1 MYLPRS
7 LVSKLYLHL
16 QNSRHPLAPPV
27 LILVALEP
35 DALCACR
42 ILTSLLKHDYIPHKI
57 QPVAGY
63 ADLARVGRELVAPM
77 MQTRG
82 GNGGVVVC
90 LGVGG
95 TVDLATF
102 FGLESD
108 DDDDDNLASGEL
120 AFGGVEVWVLD
131 AHRPWNLSNV
141 FGGFPLEPA
150 GDSQTALAATPTPTL
165 SGRVPPGVRSGQIER
180 AYKPGKGGMIVF
192 DDGDIEEDLGA
203 ERDAYMALAD
213 MPEIDDDGHDDLGE
227 SSEEEEEEDDD
238 DDEDDEERPP
248 APRAGQKRKSWL
260 DDEEEDEDDGDDD
273 RPHQRRRSNSSSPI
287 PDAPRPKSRPLLS
300 LRGREQPSSDAVAF
314 SDESRHDEDG
324 DGASSSRRTSASK
337 KAQKTQKAPSAR
349 TLRRRLLR
357 LKHDNEAILRK
368 YYRMGASYSEPI
380 SSMMYSLASE
390 LGRED
395 NDLLWLAIVGVTS
408 MELYGRSSAGVGVSV
423 RSADTSRPTT
433 GWMGLRGARI
443 RQLLRDEVRRLNPP
457 DATPLALSGAANGAT
472 GRSSPEMGIIP
483 TTARSPEDTSIRLSP
498 EPKFLLIRH
507 WSLYDSMLHS
517 PYLFSRLKMWSETG
531 LKRLHKLFA
540 KMGVS
545 LVQCKQSYSHM
556 DMMLKRELR
565 VKLLKYASL
574 YNLDGMVPTIDT
586 DGKDRA
592 GAKDGWG
599 FVRSWG
605 WRATLSAQDVAV
617 VVGALL
623 EVGKNQGA
631 APVAGHA
638 NGGSNASNASNGT
651 AAAAGDDDALDDD
664 DENDPSE
671 EWVPRF
677 WDAYDALESIEFL
690 KDGLRTAKFLHRAIF
705 NTGTALIK
713 KKQITHLHAF
723 RMCIVKDGPD
733 AAVFNHPGALTKLAL
748 WIGEALAEQERDAN
762 GRLAHGGR
770 GTPLVV
776 ASLNEKRGVYVVVG
790 TGGGGG
796 PDMLAQNRSA
806 ARQRQEARAAKAKL
820 REDRRQARKAQR
832 DEAKERRRA
841 ERRSEEN
848 EGEEEDEEEEEEEE
862 SDSSESD
869 SESDDDDDV
878 DETLG
883 ETSRGFGLNRF
894 GTAFQDV
901 VAETNT
907 RVRIDSFEHCVVEV
921 KKEDL
926 GGFLESL
933 SMKAVVG

>member
-16 QNSRHPLAPPV
+16 QSSRHPLAPPV
-27 LILVALEP
+27 LVLVALEP

-63 ADLARVGRELVAPM
+63 ADLARVGRELVTPM
-77 MQTRG
+77 MTSRG

-102 FGLESD
+102 FGLEPED
-108 DDDDDNLASGEL
+108 GETAGADL
-120 AFGGVEVWVLD
+120 AFGGVEVWLLD

-141 FGGFPLEPA
+141 FGGFPLEPELT
-150 GDSQTALAATPTPTL
+150 STPTPTPL
-165 SGRVPPGVRSGQIER
+165 SGRLPPGINNGQIGR
-180 AYKPGKGGMIVF
+180 AYKPGKGGLIVF
-192 DDGDIEEDLGA
+192 DDGDVEDDLGV

-213 MPEIDDDGHDDLGE
+213 MPEIDDDGRDDDFLGE
-227 SSEEEEEEDDD
+227 SSDEEEED
-238 DDEDDEERPP
+238 EEETTQKT
-248 APRAGQKRKSWL
+248 AQRAGQKRKSRL
-260 DDEEEDEDDGDDD
+260 DDDDDDDDEDSDEE
-273 RPHQRRRSNSSSPI
+273 RPWQRRRSNSSSPV

-300 LRGREQPSSDAVAF
+300 LHGQTPSSDALEF
-314 SDESRHDEDG
+314 SDMSAQDEST
-324 DGASSSRRTSASK
+324 AVAATSR
-337 KAQKTQKAPSAR
+337 KTQPSAR

-357 LKHDNEAILRK
+357 LRQENETILRK

-380 SSMMYSLASE
+380 SSIMYSLASE

-395 NDLLWLAIVGVTS
+395 NDLLWLTIVGVTS

-423 RSADTSRPTT
+423 RSNDSRPTT
-433 GWMGLRGARI
+433 GWMGMRGARI

-457 DATPLALSGAANGAT
+457 ETTANGT
-472 GRSSPEMGIIP
+472 NGSVGVHGQSLPNSSRVSPEMTGIIP

-517 PYLFSRLKMWSETG
+517 PYLFSRLKMWSEPG

-586 DGKDRA
+586 DGKDRG

-605 WRATLSAQDVAV
+605 WRATLSAQDVV
-617 VVGALL
+617 VVIGALL
-623 EVGKNQGA
+623 EVGKNQG
-631 APVAGHA
+631 VASATGGGGGSA
-638 NGGSNASNASNGT
+638 NINSDVNGG
-651 AAAAGDDDALDDD
+651 
-664 DENDPSE
+664 DEEDGNENEDDPSE

-677 WDAYDALESIEFL
+677 WEAYDALESIECL
-690 KDGLRTAKFLHRAIF
+690 KDGLWTAKFLHRAIF

-748 WIGEALAEQERDAN
+748 WIGEALAEQEKDAT

-796 PDMLAQNRSA
+796 PDMLAQNKSA
-806 ARQRQEARAAKAKL
+806 AAKKQEARAAKAKI
-820 REDRRQARKAQR
+820 REDKRQARRAQR
-832 DEAKERRRA
+832 EEAKERRRRDKKA
-841 ERRSEEN
+841 S
-848 EGEEEDEEEEEEEE
+848 EDEEEEDDDDDDTE
-862 SDSSESD
+862 SDTSETD
-869 SESDDDDDV
+869 SESDDDDDEV
-878 DETLG
+878 TADN
-883 ETSRGFGLNRF
+883 SRGFGLNRF

-901 VAETNT
+901 VAETNA

>member
-102 FGLESD
+102 FGLESEED
-108 DDDDDNLASGEL
+108 DIASGEL

-150 GDSQTALAATPTPTL
+150 GDSQSLSVTATPTL

-180 AYKPGKGGMIVF
+180 AYKPGKGGLIVF
-192 DDGDIEEDLGA
+192 DDGDIEDDLVA

-213 MPEIDDDGHDDLGE
+213 MPEIDDDGRDDLGE
-227 SSEEEEEEDDD
+227 SSEEEH
-238 DDEDDEERPP
+238 EDDEEGEEDEEDGERPP
-248 APRAGQKRKSWL
+248 PPRAGQKRKSWL
-260 DDEEEDEDDGDDD
+260 DDDEEEAEDDSDDD
-273 RPHQRRRSNSSSPI
+273 RPRQRRRSNSSSPI
-287 PDAPRPKSRPLLS
+287 PGEARPKSRPLLS
-300 LRGREQPSSDAVAF
+300 LRGRDQPSSDALAF
-314 SDESRHDEDG
+314 SDESRNDEDG
-324 DGASSSRRTSASK
+324 APGSSKLRE
-337 KAQKTQKAPSAR
+337 QKKAPSAR

-357 LKHDNEAILRK
+357 LKHDNETILRK

-395 NDLLWLAIVGVTS
+395 NDLLWLTIVGVTS
-408 MELYGRSSAGVGVSV
+408 MELYGRSSAGVGVSI
-423 RSADTSRPTT
+423 RSGESRPTT
-433 GWMGLRGARI
+433 GWMGMRGARI

-457 DATPLALSGAANGAT
+457 DSTPLALPGVPGSG
-472 GRSSPEMGIIP
+472 GRPSTDLGIIP

-617 VVGALL
+617 VIGALL
-623 EVGKNQGA
+623 EVGKNQDA
-631 APVAGHA
+631 VPVPSG
-638 NGGSNASNASNGT
+638 NGSSGNNNSNT
-651 AAAAGDDDALDDD
+651 DDDAA
-664 DENDPSE
+664 DEEGDPSE

-677 WDAYDALESIEFL
+677 WEAYDALESIEFL

-748 WIGEALAEQERDAN
+748 WIGEALAEQEKDAN

-806 ARQRQEARAAKAKL
+806 ALKKHEARAAKAKL
-820 REDRRQARKAQR
+820 REDKRAAKKVQR
-832 DEAKERRRA
+832 EEAKERRRT
-841 ERRSEEN
+841 ERAKEGKD
-848 EGEEEDEEEEEEEE
+848 GEEEDEEEEGDDDEDD
-862 SDSSESD
+862 SDSDSD
-869 SESDDDDDV
+869 SESDDDDDI
-878 DETLG
+878 ETSA
-883 ETSRGFGLNRF
+883 ENSRGFGLNRF